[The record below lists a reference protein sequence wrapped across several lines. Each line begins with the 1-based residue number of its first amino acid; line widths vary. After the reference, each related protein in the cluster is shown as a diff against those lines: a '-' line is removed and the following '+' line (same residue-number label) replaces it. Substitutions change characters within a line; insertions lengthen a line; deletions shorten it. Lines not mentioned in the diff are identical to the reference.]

1 MCALVGRTKEVS
13 KSHCASR
20 AERERGV
27 NCHFVFSLLSLL
39 CACALGGP
47 LSLAAD
53 AIYTEY
59 ILVQWGI
66 ENVRYLFRFT
76 SDAEKS
82 DDDDDDK
89 SKKKKERER
98 LIGEAVAKA

>member
-1 MCALVGRTKEVS
+1 MLY
-13 KSHCASR
+13 
-20 AERERGV
+20 
-27 NCHFVFSLLSLL
+27 
-39 CACALGGP
+39 
-47 LSLAAD
+47 
-53 AIYTEY
+53 IQY

-82 DDDDDDK
+82 DDDDK

-98 LIGEAVAKA
+98 ETDRRSSS